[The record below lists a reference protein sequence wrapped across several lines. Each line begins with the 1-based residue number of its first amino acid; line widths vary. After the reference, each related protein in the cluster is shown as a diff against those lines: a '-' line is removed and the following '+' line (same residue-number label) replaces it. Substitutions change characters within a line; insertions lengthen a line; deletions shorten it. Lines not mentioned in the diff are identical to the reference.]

1 MNPAST
7 WSDSKDVPEKRE
19 ANQRSIDLMFRVGRG
34 DVEAFQSLVET
45 HQCAVIAAATKM
57 LGSPFEAED
66 IAQQVFLRVWKAA
79 PRYKPTAQFNT
90 WLFTIT
96 RNLVYNET
104 RRRQRKPTVSV
115 EARELNNHHVTTD
128 SSSRCPSSDAQH
140 SEFEEAVEKAIE
152 SLPDRQRTALLLRRN
167 EEMPYLEIGR
177 RLSTTEPAVKKLLFR
192 ARTSLKSSL
201 RHHLAS

>member
-1 MNPAST
+1 MRNPISLPT
-7 WSDSKDVPEKRE
+7 YSSDEEKRQ
-19 ANQRSIDLMFRVGRG
+19 ANQRDLELMIRVSQG
-34 DVEAFQSLVET
+34 DVEAFQSLVEL
-45 HQCAVIAAATKM
+45 HRFAVIGTVTKM

-79 PRYKPTAQFNT
+79 PRYQPSAQFNT

-115 EARELNNHHVTTD
+115 EAHQNFSYQIVADLHATSPAV
-128 SSSRCPSSDAQH
+128 DAQH
-140 SEFEEAVEKAIE
+140 SEFEEAVERAIE
-152 SLPDRQRTALLLRRN
+152 ALPDRQRTALLLRRN

-192 ARTSLKSSL
+192 ARTNLKSSL
-201 RHHLAS
+201 RHHLNS